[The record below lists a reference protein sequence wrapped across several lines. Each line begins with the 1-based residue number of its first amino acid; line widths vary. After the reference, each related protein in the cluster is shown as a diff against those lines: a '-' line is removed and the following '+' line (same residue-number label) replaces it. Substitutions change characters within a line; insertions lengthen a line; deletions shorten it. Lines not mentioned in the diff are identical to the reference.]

1 MNYLLW
7 TGGRDLRVVSRR
19 QVVPAHE
26 VPLLDDAQ
34 ALVASLRRAQ
44 HAQALEVEEAAR
56 EAARQAETRANQAA
70 AAAARESLAEHLVAL
85 AGRLRDE
92 QEAARRLAV
101 RLAVQIVRKIAATVG
116 PADTVAALAETAAR
130 SLQPDEPCVLHLHPS
145 LAESVGERLQRW
157 SFQAPGARPLL
168 EVMADEDCGPF
179 DCRLVTAL
187 GSRNAGLEVQLTLI
201 ENALNL
207 AGDPHDE
214 PA

>member
-19 QVVPAHE
+19 QVVPPHE

-34 ALVASLRRAQ
+34 ALVASLRQAQ
-44 HAQALEVEEAAR
+44 HAQAVEVEEAAR
-56 EAARQAETRANQAA
+56 AAARQAETRANEAA

-130 SLQPDEPCVLHLHPS
+130 GLQPDEPCVLHLHPS

-157 SFQAPGARPLL
+157 LLQAPGARPPL
-168 EVMADEDCGPF
+168 EVMADEGCGPF

-187 GSRNAGLEVQLTLI
+187 GSRNAGLDVQLTLI